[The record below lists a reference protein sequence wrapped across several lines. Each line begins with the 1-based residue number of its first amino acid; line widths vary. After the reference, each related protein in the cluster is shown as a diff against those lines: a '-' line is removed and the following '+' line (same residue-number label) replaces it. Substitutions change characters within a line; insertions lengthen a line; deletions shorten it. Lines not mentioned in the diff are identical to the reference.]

1 MLCPGT
7 PGDHGGA
14 RALGTRRRPAS
25 LLTARLLAAWAA
37 ASVGQGGGGGSAGR
51 ASDHFNGGSAGGGAR
66 ARGTARRAGSARP
79 EREGGGAAAEAR
91 AGRRSGSARPE
102 REGAGPRRSG
112 GGPARER
119 AARSGRGCG
128 RSGRG
133 RGLGG
138 ARGRSP
144 PEGRSAGP
152 AVTGAGSPPPVPVAR
167 GLLEP
172 TPPSWD
178 RGEPPPSSSGDVR
191 GHSRADVARRTFGN
205 GRWPGTGALTAR
217 PDAKAA
223 EETCPAQGQPGC
235 PACSPREWFSREG
248 LTGGPAL
255 PCFCACLQTLVA

>member
-1 MLCPGT
+1 MVRAAAGEARGAPQTTLTAALPAAARAPAAQLGA
-7 PGDHGGA
+7 PGA
-14 RALGTRRRPAS
+14 RGP
-25 LLTARLLAAWAA
+25 
-37 ASVGQGGGGGSAGR
+37 
-51 ASDHFNGGSAGGGAR
+51 
-66 ARGTARRAGSARP
+66 
-79 EREGGGAAAEAR
+79 
-91 AGRRSGSARPE
+91 SGKE
-102 REGAGPRRSG
+102 AGPRRRRARGGGAGARGPSGKGRGRGGGACGEAKRERAAASGRERGLSG

-205 GRWPGTGALTAR
+205 GHWPGTGALTAR

-223 EETCPAQGQPGC
+223 EETRPARGQPGC

-255 PCFCACLQTLVA
+255 PCFCACLQTLVARDGPAFPKCISG